1 MSRSDDKAAYEGGED
16 PQAVVAWAVDRFTPD
31 LALACSFSVED
42 IVVAHLLKQV
52 WPGARV
58 FALDTGRLNEETYA
72 CAEAVRVR
80 LGLKIEWF
88 FPERRAVETLERE
101 AGLFSFRESLEARHA
116 CCRIRKVE
124 PLARALT
131 GLRAWVTGLRR
142 EQGVTR
148 TALLPVERDPA
159 HGGILKINPLAA
171 WSSDQVWAYARAHGL
186 PYNVLHDQGYP
197 SIGCAPCTRAVAPGE
212 DARAGRWWWEQPEH
226 KECGLHGLRR
236 EPRT

>member
-1 MSRSDDKAAYEGGED
+1 MSHSDDKAAYEGGED
-16 PQAVVAWAVDRFTPD
+16 PQAVVAWAVDRFTPE

-42 IVVAHLLKQV
+42 VVVAHLLKQV
-52 WPGARV
+52 WPEARV

-88 FPERRAVETLERE
+88 FPERRAVEALERE
-101 AGLFSFRESLEARHA
+101 AGLFSFRESLEARHT

-212 DARAGRWWWEQPEH
+212 DARAGRWWWEQPDH